1 MGNVLHWGRGY
12 AYLSTGK
19 EKLWVPSKLIK
30 IRHDRGRP
38 PEDLGDREKRETNQQ
53 NRIIGFQK
61 RQKSL
66 GRELNNEKLSASYRQ
81 ILVEV

>member
-38 PEDLGDREKRETNQQ
+38 PEDLGDRE
-53 NRIIGFQK
+53 
-61 RQKSL
+61 
-66 GRELNNEKLSASYRQ
+66 EKGD
-81 ILVEV
+81 